1 MSALEGW
8 ARAWLVEPKYV
19 TVFKPTMDVVKDYLC
34 TGLVVL
40 ASIVL
45 AVNLALSLGSGP
57 IVCFL
62 TEGVSDQNKTV
73 KLDVPPPAMASLVNY
88 ANFHQGCAEASLT
101 LFMQYLPFVFLLQAA
116 AIILIE
122 KMLFKIPRVSGKIER
137 FYGAIV
143 EESLYGKDPD
153 LAEDVWDSKANSE
166 AISRQRR
173 RNEVCMSL
181 KRSSI
186 IHTMYI
192 IKNILEIMMLLVFI
206 PFNVFCGLETEKNLE
221 PTECIIDVGKAPEL
235 GLETQGHLI
244 FRCNGKK
251 VSSKN

>member
-1 MSALEGW
+1 
-8 ARAWLVEPKYV
+8 
-19 TVFKPTMDVVKDYLC
+19 
-34 TGLVVL
+34 
-40 ASIVL
+40 
-45 AVNLALSLGSGP
+45 
-57 IVCFL
+57 
-62 TEGVSDQNKTV
+62 
-73 KLDVPPPAMASLVNY
+73 MASLVNY
-88 ANFHQGCAEASLT
+88 ANFHQVQPKFYLTLPISQGCAEAALT

-153 LAEDVWDSKANSE
+153 LAEDVWDAKANSE

-181 KRSSI
+181 KRSSV

-192 IKNILEIMMLLVFI
+192 VKNILEIVMLLMFI
-206 PFNVFCGLETEKNLE
+206 PFNVFYGLETEKNLK
-221 PTECIIDVGKAPEL
+221 PSECIIDVGKAPEL
-235 GLETQGHLI
+235 GLEDDGHLI
-244 FRCNGKK
+244 FHCNGKK
-251 VSSKN
+251 VFLL

>member
-1 MSALEGW
+1 MSGE
-8 ARAWLVEPKYV
+8 
-19 TVFKPTMDVVKDYLC
+19 
-34 TGLVVL
+34 
-40 ASIVL
+40 
-45 AVNLALSLGSGP
+45 
-57 IVCFL
+57 
-62 TEGVSDQNKTV
+62 NKTV

-88 ANFHQGCAEASLT
+88 ANFHQVKPRPYLTLNISQGCAEASLT

-181 KRSSI
+181 KRSNV

-192 IKNILEIMMLLVFI
+192 VKNILEIMMLLVFI
-206 PFNVFCGLETEKNLE
+206 PFNVFYGLETEQNLE
-221 PTECIIDVGKAPEL
+221 PSECIIDVGKAPEL
-235 GLETQGHLI
+235 GLETTGHLI

-251 VSSKN
+251 VSTSQS

>member
-1 MSALEGW
+1 MI
-8 ARAWLVEPKYV
+8 R
-19 TVFKPTMDVVKDYLC
+19 
-34 TGLVVL
+34 
-40 ASIVL
+40 
-45 AVNLALSLGSGP
+45 NLG
-57 IVCFL
+57 
-62 TEGVSDQNKTV
+62 
-73 KLDVPPPAMASLVNY
+73 
-88 ANFHQGCAEASLT
+88 QGCAEVALT
-101 LFMQYLPFVFLLQAA
+101 LFMQYLPFVFLLQAVPIINIIITIVILMISVFLPQAA

-181 KRSSI
+181 KRSNI

-192 IKNILEIMMLLVFI
+192 VKNILEIVILLAFI
-206 PFNVFCGLETEKNLE
+206 PFNVLHGLEAEENLN
-221 PTECIIDVGKAPEL
+221 PSECVIDVGKAPEL
-235 GLETQGHLI
+235 GLQDEGHLI

-251 VSSKN
+251 V

>member
-1 MSALEGW
+1 M
-8 ARAWLVEPKYV
+8 P
-19 TVFKPTMDVVKDYLC
+19 
-34 TGLVVL
+34 
-40 ASIVL
+40 
-45 AVNLALSLGSGP
+45 
-57 IVCFL
+57 FL
-62 TEGVSDQNKTV
+62 LPTEGCQV
-73 KLDVPPPAMASLVNY
+73 LPPCLTGKVQILI
-88 ANFHQGCAEASLT
+88 FHLGKGCAEEALT
-101 LFMQYLPFVFLLQAA
+101 LFMQYLPFVYLLQAGAIINIIITLVILIIFVFLPQAA

-181 KRSSI
+181 KRSNI

-192 IKNILEIMMLLVFI
+192 VKNILEIVILLAFI
-206 PFNVFCGLETEKNLE
+206 PFNVLHGLEAEKNLN
-221 PTECIIDVGKAPEL
+221 PSECVVDVGKAPEL
-235 GLETQGHLI
+235 GLQDEGHLV

-251 VSSKN
+251 VCYQCLEIRFIQFLGDFLPLASLCSDRVPCPCSHLQPWIIGNHG